1 MRIPSISFL
10 LILLPVL
17 AGCSSTPSEFSFG
30 TYSDAER
37 LYEKGEY
44 ENAIQKYENYIR
56 ENREGDM
63 VAIASYYMARSY
75 EALKRPEEARSLYR
89 KIRDEYRKSVWAG
102 FAKERLQELSLAVP
116 SNPN

>member
-1 MRIPSISFL
+1 MAFL

-17 AGCSSTPSEFSFG
+17 AGCSTHSEFSFG
-30 TYSDAER
+30 NYSEAEQ
-37 LYEKGEY
+37 LYEKGKY
-44 ENAIQKYENYIR
+44 EKAIQKYENYIR

-102 FAKERLQELSLAVP
+102 FAKERLQELSLALP
-116 SNPN
+116 SNLN